1 MMVNTCKKALVV
13 LAVCIA
19 AQLYADAALAAHP
32 TSVVGTW
39 RVRINQEVDTLV
51 IESQGGSINGVCRRI
66 VGYFPL
72 QNQDDGPQ
80 IHGFYCPKTG
90 RIQFVHSNLD
100 SNLAVRVFT
109 GNLLDR
115 VEGQP
120 DRMGGT
126 FTVLYTAV
134 PPPFGPLGEYGFW
147 ATKVE

>member
-1 MMVNTCKKALVV
+1 MMVSTCKKAFVV

-19 AQLYADAALAAHP
+19 AQLYADAALAAFP
-32 TSVVGTW
+32 TNVVGTW
-39 RVRINQEVDTLV
+39 RVRINQELDTLV
-51 IESQGGSINGVCRRI
+51 IASQGGAINGRCRRI

-72 QNQDDGPQ
+72 QNQDDGPP
-80 IHGFYCPKTG
+80 IHGFYCPTTG

-100 SNLAVRVFT
+100 SNVAVRVFT
-109 GNLLDR
+109 GNLLDQ
-115 VEGQP
+115 VEGQR

-147 ATKVE
+147 ATRVE

>member
-1 MMVNTCKKALVV
+1 MMVSTCKKALVV

-19 AQLYADAALAAHP
+19 AQLYADVALAAFP

-39 RVRINQEVDTLV
+39 RVRINHEVDTLV
-51 IESQGGSINGVCRRI
+51 IESQGGPINGRCRRI

-72 QNQDDGPQ
+72 QNQDDGPP
-80 IHGFYCPKTG
+80 IHGFYCPTTG
-90 RIQFVHSNLD
+90 RMQFVHSNLD
-100 SNLAVRVFT
+100 SLLAVRVFT
-109 GNLLDR
+109 GNLTDQ

-120 DRMGGT
+120 DRIGGT

-134 PPPFGPLGEYGFW
+134 PPPFGPLGEYGFS